1 MVIDR
6 EIGRRL
12 CISKFFEIL
21 RVITTKTC
29 RWPLGFLANLFLIT
43 ILVLIISETYGAD
56 FKELPNGQLVVAYQQ
71 LSEGKLSESIHEISL
86 LCVSGQCSMTTLTV
100 NQCWDSP
107 EGKSFFP
114 KIERT
119 STEEGNLIVIAI
131 EQGVIEVEERFSGAT
146 FKYRFKYTTRAD
158 PSFSARVGIRG
169 NLWFKDL
176 IEFSGGMVKQ
186 SDILNKVI
194 SWECVPLKGAWV
206 SVKPCG
212 KMRFRGLPDK

>member
-1 MVIDR
+1 MKAC
-6 EIGRRL
+6 RL
-12 CISKFFEIL
+12 L
-21 RVITTKTC
+21 
-29 RWPLGFLANLFLIT
+29 LGLLAKLFLIT
-43 ILVLIISETYGAD
+43 ISVFIISETYAAD
-56 FKELPNGQLVVAYQQ
+56 FKELPNGNLVVAYRQ

-86 LCVSGQCSMTTLTV
+86 LCASGQCSITTLTV

-107 EGKSFFP
+107 EGKSFHP

-131 EQGVIEVEERFSGAT
+131 EKGVIEVEERYSAAT
-146 FKYRFKYTTRAD
+146 FKYRFKFTTSAD
-158 PSFSARVGIRG
+158 PSFSARLGIRG

-176 IEFSGGMVKQ
+176 IGFSGAVVKQ

-212 KMRFRGLPDK
+212 KMMLRGIPDK